1 MTMTTK
7 ELLALVGKATPG
19 PWSVYTP
26 DHSPSRPGI
35 DAGDETIVVWGDET
49 EDDGGVRGPANAA
62 LIVAAVNALPAL
74 CAEVEALQAVAEA
87 ARRSLSQTAA
97 NQRDGLVPTVYYRA
111 HQDLANALAAIDA
124 ARSRNE
130 HEG

>member
-1 MTMTTK
+1 MTTK

-19 PWSVYTP
+19 PWKLCDGPEGFEHRVYMDGLNLTVAEVVRNP
-26 DHSPSRPGI
+26 DAR
-35 DAGDETIVVWGDET
+35 
-49 EDDGGVRGPANAA
+49 

-74 CAEVEALQAVAEA
+74 CAEVDALQAVAEA

-124 ARSRNE
+124 AKE
-130 HEG
+130 PK